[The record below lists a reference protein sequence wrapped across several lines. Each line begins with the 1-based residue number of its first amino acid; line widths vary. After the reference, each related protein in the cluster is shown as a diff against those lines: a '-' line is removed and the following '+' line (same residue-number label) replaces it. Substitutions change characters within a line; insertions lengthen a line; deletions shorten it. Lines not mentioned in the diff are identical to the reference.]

1 MSASPPDNPDRPVLP
16 ENSISDRIPAARE
29 RWAGV
34 SRSAVR
40 AAEIVGAVL
49 VVIGLALIGTL
60 IVSAI
65 DPSIGDADSDTSDGG
80 ALGLQAVLELSFAL
94 GAIGAGVYANRH
106 GLRDALRRL
115 GLRKPD
121 GPVVSTFFIG
131 IGIYALSA
139 IALTLLLQPE
149 QQDIA
154 ENLGADEDSALL
166 VTVIAGILIAPVT
179 AFCEEIF
186 FRGLIFGGIR
196 QTRPFWFAA
205 LLSGAIFGLLHL
217 TAGDLGV
224 ALQLT
229 ILGVIFAWM
238 YERSGSL
245 WVPIALHTVNNT
257 IAFISLIS
265 S

>member
-1 MSASPPDNPDRPVLP
+1 MSDSPPDSPDRPALP
-16 ENSISDRIPAARE
+16 ENSISDRIPARE
-29 RWAGV
+29 GYGGV
-34 SRSAVR
+34 SRTAVR

-49 VVIGLALIGTL
+49 IVIGLALIGTL
-60 IVSAI
+60 IVSML
-65 DPSIGDADSDTSDGG
+65 DPSIGDADADTSDGG

-94 GAIGAGVYANRH
+94 GAIGGGIYANKH
-106 GLRDALRRL
+106 GLADALRRL
-115 GLRKPD
+115 GLRKPA

-166 VTVIAGILIAPVT
+166 ITIIAGILIAPVT

-186 FRGLIFGGIR
+186 FRGLIFGGMR
-196 QTRPFWFAA
+196 QTMRFWPAA
-205 LLSGAIFGLLHL
+205 IFSGLIFGLLHL

-224 ALQLT
+224 ALQLS

-245 WVPIALHTVNNT
+245 WVPIGLHTVNNT